1 MPKHKSLRPQR
12 LQVIAQTLVLGALVA
27 GLAGCFGSAHDP
39 GYFADHLY
47 LDSSEKPCEGD
58 DHQIEIIQGKPDRPY
73 RRIAHV
79 QASSTP
85 FEGEALSWG
94 TLRRHLCREAAVVG
108 ADAIIDLTMK
118 SKHFSR
124 DFEVLTLELA
134 GSDTEKLLIGVAIRF
149 DSSEK
154 ARKSKPNGHIRC
166 VKAQS
171 HWR

>member
-1 MPKHKSLRPQR
+1 MLEHKSQGLQR
-12 LQVIAQTLVLGALVA
+12 LQVIGQTLVFGALVA

-58 DHQIEIIQGKPDRPY
+58 DHRIEIIQGKPDRPY

-85 FEGEALSWG
+85 FEGEALSWE
-94 TLRRHLCREAAVVG
+94 TLRRHLCKEAAVVG

-118 SKHFSR
+118 SRHFSR
-124 DFEVLTLELA
+124 DFEVLSLEVA
-134 GSDTEKLLIGVAIRF
+134 GADTEKMLIGVAIRF
-149 DSSEK
+149 DSPEK
-154 ARKSKPNGHIRC
+154 TPEE
-166 VKAQS
+166 
-171 HWR
+171 

>member
-1 MPKHKSLRPQR
+1 MPEHKSLRPQR

-27 GLAGCFGSAHDP
+27 GLVGCLGSARDP
-39 GYFADHLY
+39 VYFADHLY

-94 TLRRHLCREAAVVG
+94 TLRRHLCKEAAVVG

-118 SKHFSR
+118 LRHFSR
-124 DFEVLTLELA
+124 EVEVLSVGVA
-134 GSDTEKLLIGVAIRF
+134 WADTEKMLTGVAIRF
-149 DSSEK
+149 NPLEEL
-154 ARKSKPNGHIRC
+154 PEE
-166 VKAQS
+166 
-171 HWR
+171 

>member
-1 MPKHKSLRPQR
+1 MPEHKLLRPQR
-12 LQVIAQTLVLGALVA
+12 LSVIAQTLVLGALVA
-27 GLAGCFGSAHDP
+27 GLPGCFGSARDP
-39 GYFADHLY
+39 IYFADHLY

-94 TLRRHLCREAAVVG
+94 TLRHHLCKEAAVVG

-118 SKHFSR
+118 LRPFSR
-124 DFEVLTLELA
+124 EVSVLSVGVA
-134 GSDTEKLLIGVAIRF
+134 WADTEKMLTGVAIRF
-149 DSSEK
+149 NPPEETLEE
-154 ARKSKPNGHIRC
+154 
-166 VKAQS
+166 
-171 HWR
+171 